1 MNGGKQATTEE
12 AKEIEGKERNK
23 EEEENG
29 RQEEISDEEKVNNK
43 VEGNRMVEERIDE
56 ENKWRKKDGHE

>member
-12 AKEIEGKERNK
+12 AKEIEGRERNK

-29 RQEEISDEEKVNNK
+29 LQEEISDEEKVNNK
-43 VEGNRMVEERIDE
+43 GEGNRMVERD
-56 ENKWRKKDGHE
+56 N